1 MIQVPPEH
9 LLDTA
14 SDLNRASRG
23 HVECMRQFK
32 EFKTAVSQ
40 AIADREYS
48 AAGLTLADDAD
59 SPAFVLSSKGRSL
72 RFSFT
77 PYINEGQGSGMITV
91 HMLPMHQVEF
101 PYHLGSLTFDPYG
114 FTKEFVSSG
123 PLNIGYGNAAMVIVH
138 YYLMK
143 AWQIGFA
150 HPQSPL
156 PR

>member
-1 MIQVPPEH
+1 
-9 LLDTA
+9 
-14 SDLNRASRG
+14 
-23 HVECMRQFK
+23 
-32 EFKTAVSQ
+32 
-40 AIADREYS
+40 
-48 AAGLTLADDAD
+48 
-59 SPAFVLSSKGRSL
+59 
-72 RFSFT
+72 
-77 PYINEGQGSGMITV
+77 MITV